1 MELNPEQ
8 PQHPEDLPWSLFP
21 GKRQPL
27 KDASPQELDRLAG
40 SPQKIVPLP
49 EGLTPKQAAQLRNLA
64 QYKGRSP
71 EGQRRALGNLPRET
85 KSMNKTEHQIVPA
98 DKNSP
103 ARVPMVFIQ
112 PPGLTTIRGR
122 STAAVMSQEEYNLYC
137 ETWKRYMEVHSE
149 DYSAP
154 EDEDDLHRICMET
167 VIQWRIEM
175 QKLHA
180 PRTAIGSEYH
190 QSVKRMQTAR
200 ENLAARRADR
210 IATKGGG
217 RGTNI
222 NIAVVA
228 GNVDAAKAI
237 QIKGERVKQLD
248 AAEDDFLN
256 NTGQS
261 DAQQHEIIDVQVEPA
276 ENPPETG
283 ENSP

>member
-1 MELNPEQ
+1 MRKVAVICFVFAV
-8 PQHPEDLPWSLFP
+8 S
-21 GKRQPL
+21 
-27 KDASPQELDRLAG
+27 LAG
-40 SPQKIVPLP
+40 LHAQIGNIAKMGSFGDVPVEITADGNTRFE
-49 EGLTPKQAAQLRNLA
+49 EGVAIAEDNV
-64 QYKGRSP
+64 
-71 EGQRRALGNLPRET
+71 
-85 KSMNKTEHQIVPA
+85 QIHY
-98 DKNSP
+98 
-103 ARVPMVFIQ
+103 
-112 PPGLTTIRGR
+112 G
-122 STAAVMSQEEYNLYC
+122 EYNLYC

-256 NTGQS
+256 QTGQS
-261 DAQQHEIIDVQVEPA
+261 DAQQHEIIDVQVEPS
-276 ENPPETG
+276 ENPPEAS

>member
-1 MELNPEQ
+1 
-8 PQHPEDLPWSLFP
+8 
-21 GKRQPL
+21 
-27 KDASPQELDRLAG
+27 
-40 SPQKIVPLP
+40 
-49 EGLTPKQAAQLRNLA
+49 
-64 QYKGRSP
+64 
-71 EGQRRALGNLPRET
+71 
-85 KSMNKTEHQIVPA
+85 
-98 DKNSP
+98 
-103 ARVPMVFIQ
+103 
-112 PPGLTTIRGR
+112 
-122 STAAVMSQEEYNLYC
+122 
-137 ETWKRYMEVHSE
+137 
-149 DYSAP
+149 
-154 EDEDDLHRICMET
+154 
-167 VIQWRIEM
+167 
-175 QKLHA
+175 
-180 PRTAIGSEYH
+180 
-190 QSVKRMQTAR
+190 MQTAR